1 MERFED
7 LDKALCKELEK
18 LNKKYAAEVGEMS
31 EQDAHKADMLYHA
44 LKSAETY
51 YAMKDEYG
59 DDGEYSEAGG
69 RRAQRYRGSYEGGG
83 SYARERARR
92 AGRNYARDM
101 YSGRYP
107 MDYIDPYYDRGY

>member
-1 MERFED
+1 MDRYEN
-7 LDKALCKELEK
+7 LDKALCKELER
-18 LNKKYAAEVGEMS
+18 LDKKYAADVGEMS

-69 RRAQRYRGSYEGGG
+69 RMVYRGSY
-83 SYARERARR
+83 ARDRARR
-92 AGRNYARDM
+92 AGRNYRGM

-107 MDYIDPYYDRGY
+107 MEYDPYYGGY